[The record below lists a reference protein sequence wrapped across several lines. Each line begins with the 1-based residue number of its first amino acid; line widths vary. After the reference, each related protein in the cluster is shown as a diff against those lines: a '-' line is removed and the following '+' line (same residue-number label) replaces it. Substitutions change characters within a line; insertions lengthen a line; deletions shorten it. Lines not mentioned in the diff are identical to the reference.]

1 MPLRMGLSARTQP
14 GTGPLSTGSAITS
27 AIQRVLEPR
36 VLAAR
41 ENPPGRLQLVDS
53 PQSLQPGVIEQV
65 LLGRLG
71 VAPQPFG
78 DLDIAVQGV
87 GDQIDRVIAAS

>member
-1 MPLRMGLSARTQP
+1 MQRRQVGVELSRPLAADVHRP
-14 GTGPLSTGSAITS
+14 E
-27 AIQRVLEPR
+27 RVLEPR

-65 LLGRLG
+65 LLGRIG